1 MNASETIDSYVRPFV
16 TVVLVAVYCYLAV
29 IGKVSVE
36 VFGGTVT
43 MVVLFWFKS
52 REDEKKDKQVLEAV
66 KEAKR

>member
-1 MNASETIDSYVRPFV
+1 
-16 TVVLVAVYCYLAV
+16 VVLVAVYCYLAV